1 MSVRNGA
8 PFLQPAIDSILRQD
22 FTEFEFLIVNDGS
35 TDETPEILRR
45 QTDPRIR
52 VFHREPSGLPASLN
66 FAIRESRAPI
76 IARQD
81 ADDLSEPT
89 RLGKLFSMLKNN
101 PNASLAHSA
110 CHYDVQTGETVR
122 QQYMPKSRALIT
134 LSLCRR
140 NIICHGSA
148 MFPKDSFRLAGGYN
162 ELFAQSQDYD
172 LWGRLLEQGDFLFC
186 PQKLYRLRIHK
197 QSVSSRKTEAQGAF
211 AQQIAWNNCQR
222 WFLVD
227 EAEAK
232 RIFDFIRQQP
242 MPQRIAAWL
251 QFTCCDLPRL
261 RYQSPELYFWS
272 AVQMVRAARMAVI
285 PCKQTVC
292 HADA

>member
-8 PFLQPAIDSILRQD
+8 PLLLPAIDSILKQD
-22 FTEFEFLIVNDGS
+22 FVAFEFLIVNDGS

-66 FAIRESRAPI
+66 FAIRQSRAPI

-81 ADDLSEPT
+81 ADDLSEPA
-89 RLGKLFSMLKNN
+89 RLSKLLSLLKKN
-101 PNASLAHSA
+101 PNASLVHSA
-110 CHYDVQTGETVR
+110 CHYDVQTGDAVR
-122 QQYMPKSRALIT
+122 LQYMPKSRALIA

-148 MFPKDSFRLAGGYN
+148 MFPKDSFHLAGGYN

-172 LWGRLLEQGDFLFC
+172 LWGRLLEQGEFLFC

-197 QSVSSRKTEAQGAF
+197 QSVSSQKTEAQGAF
-211 AQQIAWNNCQR
+211 ARQIGWNNCQR
-222 WFLVD
+222 WFHVS
-227 EAEAK
+227 ETEAK
-232 RIFDFIRQQP
+232 RIFNFLNHEPLSHDFTDWVR
-242 MPQRIAAWL
+242 
-251 QFTCCDLPRL
+251 FVCCDLPRMQ
-261 RYQSPELYFWS
+261 YQSPELYFWS
-272 AVQMVRAARMAVI
+272 TIQMVRAARMLMA
-285 PCKQTVC
+285 P
-292 HADA
+292 